1 MISLFAYDDV
11 TGWMLGAYFYLV
23 IVGPFILAI
32 TIPIVLIYIVILR
45 VLKKKINL
53 RKILIMVAGTAAF
66 LILLSIPV
74 IMANNAK
81 EAALNS
87 SEYLAKSIV
96 DTERW
101 LKSSPLKSVEIK
113 AACKNTENRTEQ
125 STFHLGW
132 YALSQAVEG
141 DVYPIFLADNVGG
154 TFILCPGASVK
165 KKGQNLDFS
174 EINVGTKIKI
184 KYHSNTYGSGDY
196 YVTAIVA
203 Y

>member
-11 TGWMLGAYFYLV
+11 TGWMLGAYFYSV

-53 RKILIMVAGTAAF
+53 RKILIMGAGTAAF

-74 IMANNAK
+74 IMAYNAK
-81 EAALNS
+81 QDALKS
-87 SEYLAKSIV
+87 PEYLAEGIAY
-96 DTERW
+96 TERW
-101 LKSSPLKSVEIK
+101 LNSSPLKSVEIK
-113 AACKNTENRTEQ
+113 MACKNTENRTEQ

-141 DVYPIFLADNVGG
+141 DVYPVFLPDDGAGA
-154 TFILCPGASVK
+154 FILCPGASVK

-174 EINVGTKIKI
+174 EINIGTKIKI
-184 KYHSNTYGSGDY
+184 KYHSNTYGSEF
-196 YVTAIVA
+196 YVTAIEV